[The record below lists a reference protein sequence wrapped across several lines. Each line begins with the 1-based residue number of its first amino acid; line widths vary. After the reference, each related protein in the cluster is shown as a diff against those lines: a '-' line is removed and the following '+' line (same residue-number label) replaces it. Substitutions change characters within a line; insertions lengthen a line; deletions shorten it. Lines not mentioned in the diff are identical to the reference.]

1 MSKYAYLFKKFVET
15 LCLTLGRE
23 GSIIIALLR
32 KLKQKKSRLI
42 AAFTL
47 NFIKTKRRR
56 LKTKRRQRVLQRLMQ
71 EQKFPPFNFTAANIM
86 FP

>member
-1 MSKYAYLFKKFVET
+1 MLNSRERRKYNNSA
-15 LCLTLGRE
+15 
-23 GSIIIALLR
+23 A
-32 KLKQKKSRLI
+32 QKAKAEKSRLI

-71 EQKFPPFNFTAANIM
+71 EQKFPPFNFTPANSL